1 MGLKN
6 FKFGRDNYTNDFVVI
21 DFNLPTLSI
30 APSVVFQQ
38 TEWVFQFDEGEPV
51 VFASQQE
58 EPNLTITLSN
68 TSQSS
73 IEFTDNNRK
82 FKIFA
87 RERQ

>member
-6 FKFGRDNYTNDFVVI
+6 FKFGRDNYTNDFALT
-21 DFNLPTLSI
+21 DFNLPLLRI
-30 APSVVFQQ
+30 APAITFQQ
-38 TEWVFQFDEGEPV
+38 TEWVFQFDDEEPV
-51 VFASQQE
+51 LFASQQE

-68 TSQSS
+68 TSQAS